1 MPSTNDK
8 QETDDTRQQ
17 IQQAAEARFGVYGYN
32 KTTMAEIAEDTGMS
46 AANIYRFFEN
56 KEEIAAA
63 CANRCMCERI
73 DRLREAIR
81 QPVLSAVQRLQAY
94 VLTTLQ
100 VSHEMAMENK
110 KIHEIITTITDNR
123 PDLVHQKIDAETA
136 LLTEILAYG
145 NEKGEFAIDDV
156 ITTARTIHMT
166 LVVFDVPLF
175 MGLFPYDEFEEK
187 ARAVVSLLVS
197 GLKRYE

>member
-156 ITTARTIHMT
+156 IATASTIHMT

-187 ARAVVSLLVS
+187 ARTVVSLLVS
-197 GLKRYE
+197 GLKRHE